1 MTKKIS
7 IVTPT
12 FNEDLNIE
20 RLCLEIAQQMKS
32 LNYDYEHIVIDNLS
46 TDSTAQILEKIT
58 KTDKNLKV
66 IINNR
71 NFGHIRSPI
80 HGLLQAS
87 GDAVILMSAD
97 FQDPISLIPKYIEEW
112 EKGHMVVMGQK
123 TTSDES
129 KFKHY
134 FKKLYYKFINAIS
147 EVPLLMDTTGAG
159 LFDRKIIEEL
169 RNVNDP
175 YPYFRGLIQE
185 FGYSISTI
193 DYLQPRRIRGVTK
206 NNFYTLYDMAMLGMI
221 SHSILP
227 IRLASMLGFFIGFI
241 SFILALAV
249 LVAKLVWWE
258 SFIGGQAG
266 LLILILLLFG
276 TLLIFIGMLGEYV
289 GSIHNYLKN
298 RPIVVEKERVNFN
311 NDKGD

>member
-20 RLCLEIAQQMKS
+20 RLCLEIARQMKS

-46 TDSTAQILEKIT
+46 TDSTVQILEKIT

-97 FQDPISLIPKYIEEW
+97 FQDPISLIPKYVEEW

-169 RNVNDP
+169 RNLNDP
-175 YPYFRGLIQE
+175 YPYFRGLVSE
-185 FGYSISTI
+185 VTNDVKLLPFH
-193 DYLQPRRIRGVTK
+193 QPKRTKGTTK
-206 NNFYTLYDMAMLGMI
+206 NNFYTLYDLGIVGIIKHSKIPLRIITFIGLAASLVSFLISIIFLFRKLFNWNSFDVGIAPLIIGVFMI
-221 SHSILP
+221 GSIQIFL
-227 IRLASMLGFFIGFI
+227 LGFI
-241 SFILALAV
+241 
-249 LVAKLVWWE
+249 
-258 SFIGGQAG
+258 
-266 LLILILLLFG
+266 
-276 TLLIFIGMLGEYV
+276 GEYV
-289 GSIHNYLKN
+289 MNILYHSRNLPLVI
-298 RPIVVEKERVNFN
+298 EKKRINF
-311 NDKGD
+311 DK

>member
-20 RLCLEIAQQMKS
+20 RLCLEIARQMKS

-46 TDSTAQILEKIT
+46 TDSTVQILEKIT

-112 EKGHMVVMGQK
+112 ENGHMVVMGQK

-175 YPYFRGLIQE
+175 YPYFRGLVSE
-185 FGYSISTI
+185 VTNDVKLLPFH
-193 DYLQPRRIRGVTK
+193 QPKRTKGTTK
-206 NNFYTLYDMAMLGMI
+206 NNFYTLYDLGIVGIIKHSKIPLRIITFIGLAASLVSFLISIIFLFRKLFNWNSFDVGIAPLIIGVFMI
-221 SHSILP
+221 GSIQIFL
-227 IRLASMLGFFIGFI
+227 LGFI
-241 SFILALAV
+241 
-249 LVAKLVWWE
+249 
-258 SFIGGQAG
+258 
-266 LLILILLLFG
+266 
-276 TLLIFIGMLGEYV
+276 GEYV
-289 GSIHNYLKN
+289 MNILYHSRNLPLVI
-298 RPIVVEKERVNFN
+298 EKKRINF
-311 NDKGD
+311 DK